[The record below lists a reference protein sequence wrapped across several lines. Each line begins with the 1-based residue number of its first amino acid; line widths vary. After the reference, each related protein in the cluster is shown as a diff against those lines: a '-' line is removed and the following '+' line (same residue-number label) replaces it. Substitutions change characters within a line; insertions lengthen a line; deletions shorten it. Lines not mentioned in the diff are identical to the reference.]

1 MATQSSITMPTLVL
15 NKSWSPVSICTT
27 KKAIAKTMLGLAH
40 ILDPETYI
48 LYNFEDWMTLPVR
61 EGEKAIRTSRTEV
74 RVPEI
79 IVLSEYER
87 LPQREVKLTRR
98 NLLIRDNYTCQYTGR
113 RISMDTGTIDHVVPR
128 SRGGASTWENL
139 VMCCLE
145 VNAKKAD
152 RTPDEAGLKL
162 LKKPERP
169 KWSPVYARFARLAS
183 SNVPSSWTQFV
194 KVEGNPFGAAD
205 AAAT

>member
-1 MATQSSITMPTLVL
+1 MVTQSSITMPTLVL
-15 NKSWSPVSICTT
+15 NKSWTPVSICTA
-27 KKAIAKTMLGLAH
+27 KKAIAKTMLGLAQ
-40 ILDPETYI
+40 ILDPESYI

-61 EGEKAIRTSRTEV
+61 EGERIIRTSRTEI

-79 IVLSEYER
+79 VVLSEYER

-98 NLLIRDNYTCQYTGR
+98 NLLVRDNYTCQYTGR
-113 RISMDTGTIDHVVPR
+113 RISMDTGTIDHVIPR
-128 SRGGASTWENL
+128 SRGGLSTWDNL

-169 KWSPVYARFARLAS
+169 KWSPIGFLS
-183 SNVPSSWTQFV
+183 INFQ
-194 KVEGNPFGAAD
+194 
-205 AAAT
+205 ATHNQVIPRA

>member
-1 MATQSSITMPTLVL
+1 MPTLVL
-15 NKSWSPVSICTT
+15 NKSWTPVSICTA
-27 KKAIAKTMLGLAH
+27 KKAIAKTMLGLAQ
-40 ILDPETYI
+40 ILDPESYI

-61 EGEKAIRTSRTEV
+61 EGERIIRTSRTEI

-79 IVLSEYER
+79 VVLSEYER

-98 NLLIRDNYTCQYTGR
+98 NLLVRDNYTCQYTGR
-113 RISMDTGTIDHVVPR
+113 RISMDTGTIDHVIPR
-128 SRGGASTWENL
+128 SRGGLSTWDNL

-169 KWSPVYARFARLAS
+169 KWSPVYSRFARLAS
-183 SNVPSSWTQFV
+183 SNVPSSWAQFV
-194 KVEGNPFGAAD
+194 KVEGNPFGAID
-205 AAAT
+205 AAT

>member
-1 MATQSSITMPTLVL
+1 MAVKSSILMPTLVL
-15 NKSWSPVSICTT
+15 NKSWTPVSICTA
-27 KKAIAKTMLGLAH
+27 KKAIAKTMLELAY
-40 ILDPETYI
+40 IMDPDTYI
-48 LYNFEDWMTLPVR
+48 LHNFDDWMSLPVR
-61 EGEKAIRTSRTEV
+61 EGDRSIKTSRNYI

-98 NLLIRDNYTCQYTGR
+98 NLIIRDNYTCQYTGKP
-113 RISMDTGTIDHVVPR
+113 ITMENGTIDHVKPR

-152 RTPDEAGLKL
+152 RTPEEAGLKL
-162 LKKPERP
+162 LKKPEKP
-169 KWSPVYARFARLAS
+169 KWSPIYARFARLAS
-183 SNVPSSWTQFV
+183 SNVPLSWHQFV
-194 KVEGNPFGAAD
+194 KVEGNPFGAANES
-205 AAAT
+205 

>member
-40 ILDPETYI
+40 ILDPETYT

-61 EGEKAIRTSRTEV
+61 EGEKVIRTSRTEI

-87 LPQREVKLTRR
+87 LPKREVKLTRR

-183 SNVPSSWTQFV
+183 SNVPLSWTQFV

-205 AAAT
+205 AAST